1 MYILNK
7 NKEQDLRILTIF
19 FEKMSKNF
27 KVV

>member
-7 NKEQDLRILTIF
+7 NKEQVLRILTIL